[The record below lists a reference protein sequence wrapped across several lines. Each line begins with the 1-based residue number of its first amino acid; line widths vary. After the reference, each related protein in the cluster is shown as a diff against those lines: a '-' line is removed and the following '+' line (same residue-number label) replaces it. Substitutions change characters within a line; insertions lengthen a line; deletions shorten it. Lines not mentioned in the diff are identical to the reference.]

1 MKTYYVYIMANKTRG
16 TMYVGVTS
24 DLQRR
29 AWEHRSKAVPGF
41 TAKHNI
47 DRLVYFEMFDDIEQA
62 IRREKRLKRW
72 YRSWKVKEIE
82 EKNPNWVDLAPTL

>member
-1 MKTYYVYIMANKTRG
+1 MKTYYVYIMANKPRG

-29 AWEHRSKAVPGF
+29 AWEHRNKVVPGF

-47 DRLVYFEMFDDIEQA
+47 DRLVYFEMFNDIEQA

>member
-1 MKTYYVYIMANKTRG
+1 MKAYYVYIMANKLRG
-16 TMYVGVTS
+16 TLYVGVTS

-29 AWEHRSKAVPGF
+29 AWEHRNKVVPGF

-72 YRSWKVKEIE
+72 YRSWKIKEIE